1 MTTLPD
7 PSTTPTIPVEDA
19 AKLLG
24 ISRGL
29 GYEQA
34 NRYVETGG
42 TDGIPALRFGRRL
55 VCPTARIIAML
66 VQA

>member
-7 PSTTPTIPVEDA
+7 PSTTPTIPVEVT

-24 ISRGL
+24 IGRVL
-29 GYEQA
+29 CYAQA
-34 NRYVETGG
+34 KRYVETGG
-42 TDGIPALRFGRRL
+42 REGIPALRFGRRL

-66 VQA
+66 AQA